1 MCWALLTV
9 HQHVFSST
17 KPQNIM
23 NAPSF
28 RTLASHW
35 LYYSADEGQTG
46 CQWQKPCVVQ
56 TAGQITDSMSAN
68 VTYESNLHGDGKKTP
83 KQLDA
88 SELNKTT
95 RDKILSVIFA
105 KRLDAMQLTSEDL
118 EENWTV
124 LRNAV
129 HSSAIDTL
137 GHTSCKHQ
145 DWLKANNESWRK
157 HR

>member
-1 MCWALLTV
+1 MSVTKTMCG
-9 HQHVFSST
+9 
-17 KPQNIM
+17 
-23 NAPSF
+23 
-28 RTLASHW
+28 
-35 LYYSADEGQTG
+35 AD
-46 CQWQKPCVVQ
+46 CW
-56 TAGQITDSMSAN
+56 TDHRLD
-68 VTYESNLHGDGKKTP
+68 VCKCNLRIQPARRLQGKKTP

-88 SELNKTT
+88 SKLNKTT

-105 KRLDAMQLTSEDL
+105 KRLDAMQLRSEDL

-145 DWLKANNESWRK
+145 DWLEANNES
-157 HR
+157 